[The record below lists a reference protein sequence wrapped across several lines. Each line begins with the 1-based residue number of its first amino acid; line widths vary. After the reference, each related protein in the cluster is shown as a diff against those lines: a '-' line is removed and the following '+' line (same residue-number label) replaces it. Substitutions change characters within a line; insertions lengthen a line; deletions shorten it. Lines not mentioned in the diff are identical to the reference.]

1 MTVYLV
7 RYKADK
13 TLAGIFWAENKVDLA
28 VNVIDQFFS
37 PSDCQIKEMPSGGL
51 CWDGT
56 KLKIPMMDITGEN
69 YTEKIIDKIFK
80 PSTRPELS
88 EELVEAI
95 FEGEETGWSDFFT
108 SDDEFAIYQDNEK
121 TKK

>member
-37 PSDCQIKEMPSGGL
+37 PSDCQIKKLSSGGL
-51 CWDGT
+51 CWDRT
-56 KLKIPMMDITGEN
+56 NLKIPLMNNTDKN
-69 YTEKIIDKIFK
+69 YVEIIDKIFTR
-80 PSTRPELS
+80 SSRPELS

-95 FEGEETGWSDFFT
+95 FEDEDTGWSDFFT
-108 SDDEFAIYQDNEK
+108 SDDEFAIYQDNER
-121 TKK
+121 T